1 MESRQKSRFVQLWQ
15 TKKKQTKKGIL
26 IQSALVL
33 MPKSL
38 DSDNEGFG
46 NRKKMKRNAITI
58 QSYYN
63 TFQSRIP
70 RLLFVTLYT
79 L

>member
-1 MESRQKSRFVQLWQ
+1 MKVEISFCSIVAD
-15 TKKKQTKKGIL
+15 KKEGSKKEAVL

-46 NRKKMKRNAITI
+46 KREKMKRNAITI

-79 L
+79 P